1 MLARAV
7 RSLRSR
13 PGRTAAL
20 GLVVLLALGA
30 VVAAVSGGDVAVH
43 NDEAGAGREL
53 TARSGT
59 GGESGAALSE
69 ESPQDSAGAAYNYG
83 A

>member
-1 MLARAV
+1 VLARFV

-30 VVAAVSGGDVAVH
+30 VVAAVSGGDVGVST
-43 NDEAGAGREL
+43 DEA
-53 TARSGT
+53 TP
-59 GGESGAALSE
+59 AAS
-69 ESPQDSAGAAYNYG
+69 
-83 A
+83 